1 MHSCATCVPQPCL
14 VRMTVGKDRRCAVL
28 SSQALIEGKM
38 RRQQSIT
45 SEPNAAQREAE
56 REKLA
61 AYMSR
66 RLKL

>member
-1 MHSCATCVPQPCL
+1 
-14 VRMTVGKDRRCAVL
+14 
-28 SSQALIEGKM
+28 M
-38 RRQQSIT
+38 RRQQSIS
-45 SEPNAAQREAE
+45 SENAAQREAE

>member
-1 MHSCATCVPQPCL
+1 MPCL
-14 VRMTVGKDRRCAVL
+14 FRMTVGKKSSVLVL

-38 RRQQSIT
+38 RRQQSIS
-45 SEPNAAQREAE
+45 SENAAQREAE